1 MFNTRKT
8 ILRCIGAVWGTEI
21 HFSLLT
27 DFFLIK
33 KCSFSD
39 EESGGQKMLLSV

>member
-1 MFNTRKT
+1 MHWKRNQDK
-8 ILRCIGAVWGTEI
+8 ILMGAVWGTEI